1 MSKYQ
6 ILIAD
11 FHNFSTDNVKNI
23 VQKNLFN
30 KETFVLHYEVL
41 QLYVRLKKTRRLLE
55 FNRSQWRKEYI
66 KFSTRK
72 RIEAEKTKKKMENQC

>member
-41 QLYVRLKKTRRLLE
+41 QLYVRLKKIR
-55 FNRSQWRKEYI
+55 
-66 KFSTRK
+66 
-72 RIEAEKTKKKMENQC
+72 